1 MESKTEFEEND
12 LKNNACYLVLLI
24 YFYDED
30 CNRIKYL
37 ISEESG
43 MADIINQ
50 HFAKI
55 RIDAYNFLPIEK
67 ILASHNVMILMKSVA
82 KENKNKYYYDIFLEK
97 DSYKDKSNT

>member
-24 YFYDED
+24 YSYDED

-43 MADIINQ
+43 MADIIN
-50 HFAKI
+50 
-55 RIDAYNFLPIEK
+55 
-67 ILASHNVMILMKSVA
+67 
-82 KENKNKYYYDIFLEK
+82 
-97 DSYKDKSNT
+97 